1 MTAAAELMAQVSRII
16 ADTTGNDLEEVVS
29 EALFEDDLGMSE
41 HEIELVI
48 LKLNKE
54 LGIKLH
60 LKTVLDEGIET
71 VGEFVQM
78 VAEETELG

>member
-54 LGIKLH
+54 LGIKLL
-60 LKTVLDEGIET
+60 LKTVLDEGIEA